1 MSLKLPYVTL
11 DVFATKPFVGNQ
23 LAIVTLPSP
32 STLTKNQQSQIAKE
46 FNYSET
52 VFILARP
59 SSKLTSVPISIW
71 TTEQELPFAGHP
83 TVGTAF
89 HLLNDH
95 LENADQV
102 TLETLAGDIPAKR
115 DSSDRGRISI
125 RAPHNIQVHENL
137 AHSLVCATI
146 GNLSPDYLV
155 ASDYKIPTISIVS
168 GLAYVLIEVDS
179 LEHLAQLTPKGKDH
193 QFSYTKDLKSAMPEG
208 SKTDAFVGA
217 YCYVLTDD
225 SDVHESDTLKIQAR
239 MFFEGDQEDAAT
251 GSAACALG
259 AYLTIARKKETKI
272 EIVQGAEMGRRSE
285 IGISGTV
292 DNEGKLKDIWLEGKA
307 VKVMEGVL
315 TL

>member
-11 DVFATKPFVGNQ
+11 DVFTTKPFLGNQ
-23 LAIVTLPSP
+23 LAIVTLPSS
-32 STLTKNQQSQIAKE
+32 STLTKNQQSLIAKE

-52 VFILARP
+52 VFILSRP
-59 SSKLTSVPISIW
+59 SPKSTNVPISIW

-83 TVGTAF
+83 TVGAAF

-95 LENADQV
+95 LENLDHV

-115 DSSDRGRISI
+115 NAFDSGRISI
-125 RAPHNIQVHENL
+125 RAPHNIQVHEKL
-137 AHSLVCATI
+137 THSLVCSNIA
-146 GNLSPDYLV
+146 NLSPEYLV
-155 ASDYKIPTISIVS
+155 ASDHEVPTISIVLGVS
-168 GLAYVLIEVDS
+168 YVLVQVDS
-179 LEHLAQLTPKGKDH
+179 LEHLAQLKPRGKEY
-193 QFSYTKDLKSAMPEG
+193 QFSYAKDLKGTMPEN
-208 SKTDAFVGA
+208 SETAPFVGA

-225 SDVHESDTLKIQAR
+225 GDVHESEKIKIQAR

-259 AYLTIARKKETKI
+259 AYLTMVRKKDTI
-272 EIVQGAEMGRRSE
+272 VEIVQGVEMGRRSE
-285 IGISGTV
+285 IGITGTV
-292 DNEGKLKDIWLEGKA
+292 DAEGKLKDIWLEGKA